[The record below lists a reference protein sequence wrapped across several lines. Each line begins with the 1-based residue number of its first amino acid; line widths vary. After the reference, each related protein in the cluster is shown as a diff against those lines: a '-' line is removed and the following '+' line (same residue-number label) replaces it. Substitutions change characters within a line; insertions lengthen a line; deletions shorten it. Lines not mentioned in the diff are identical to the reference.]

1 MFRALRRPIAAAAT
15 LAAAGAALVSCD
27 AAQPKGLN
35 EQRKASVVARPGTRT
50 DVSPLTLEYFALRGL
65 GEVPR
70 LILEVTGLPYSC
82 VFHYLDGEWRS
93 RAAFGQL
100 PILHDGDLTICQ
112 SRTIARYLARKACID
127 GASEADKVNVD
138 MWCEFHRDLN
148 DKRKAAHDLAGH
160 ADGPKLK
167 KMLDMAEGA
176 LEAGDGR
183 HFVGGAL
190 TVADI
195 MMFSTLH
202 HVEEVKPGVLAPWP
216 RLAASLPVPPHS
228 NGGRAAAA
236 VERPLQRWRCCSP
249 TLSQTRSRRKRSA
262 SKTSTT
268 FSLWMEAG
276 AASFA

>member
-35 EQRKASVVARPGTRT
+35 EQRKASVVARPGTRA

-70 LILEVTGLPYSC
+70 LILEVTGLPYRC

-216 RLAASLPVPPHS
+216 RLAAFTRDFAAQPAVAAYLGSDARVPLTP
-228 NGGRAAAA
+228 N
-236 VERPLQRWRCCSP
+236 
-249 TLSQTRSRRKRSA
+249 
-262 SKTSTT
+262 
-268 FSLWMEAG
+268 EAG
-276 AASFA
+276 PQPPSGLPGYAFVSPMRPGSFREEWRGLGR

>member
-15 LAAAGAALVSCD
+15 LAAAGAALVTCD

-127 GASEADKVNVD
+127 GASD
-138 MWCEFHRDLN
+138 H
-148 DKRKAAHDLAGH
+148 
-160 ADGPKLK
+160 
-167 KMLDMAEGA
+167 
-176 LEAGDGR
+176 EAG
-183 HFVGGAL
+183 
-190 TVADI
+190 
-195 MMFSTLH
+195 
-202 HVEEVKPGVLAPWP
+202 
-216 RLAASLPVPPHS
+216 
-228 NGGRAAAA
+228 
-236 VERPLQRWRCCSP
+236 
-249 TLSQTRSRRKRSA
+249 
-262 SKTSTT
+262 
-268 FSLWMEAG
+268 
-276 AASFA
+276 